1 MILWFLYMSLDLDM
15 SLNST
20 WIILYCIIIAQDTV
34 MSLVEEFLNPRNDN
48 SYDFEITKRTTIAT
62 SCERSRIKLVHV
74 RQIEN
79 IIN

>member
-1 MILWFLYMSLDLDM
+1 MSLDLDM

-20 WIILYCIIIAQDTV
+20 WIILYCIIITQETV

-48 SYDFEITKRTTIAT
+48 SYDFEITKRITIAT